1 MMSEMAIIRKGDLMN
16 QSLRSISEQERIISL
31 DMMRGFAILGIFLVN
46 MLTFHSPYPNFDP
59 YEWWSGTADKAI
71 YTFIDIFVQ
80 ASFYTLFSLLFGYGL
95 VIMWE
100 RSKLRG
106 ATFGW
111 IGVRRLSFLLMIGML
126 HAFFIWHGD
135 ILITYAIMGFAFLLF
150 IRMTGR
156 NLMITGILLYI
167 IPNLLVSLLL
177 FISLLVAPAE
187 EITVYEPALAE
198 MAMQV
203 YQNGSFAEIT
213 AQRISDWYETNNL
226 ATLPFMFI
234 SIFPLFLIGG
244 GAAKLKWLEK
254 TKEHKKFLIWIACLS
269 LVFGIIFKFLPYILG
284 KNFATE
290 YVQDIFGGPLLAIGY
305 GLTIALAIEKNA
317 IRKLLTPLSYVGK
330 LSMSNYLFQSIA
342 STLIFYNY
350 GLGLYGEISVMTGT
364 LMVVFIYILQIAVS
378 RLWISNY
385 YYGPVEWI
393 WRSITY
399 LSWPKWKKE
408 K

>member
-1 MMSEMAIIRKGDLMN
+1 MN

-31 DMMRGFAILGIFLVN
+31 DIMRGFAILGIFLVN

-59 YEWWSGTADKAI
+59 YEWWSGAADKAI

-106 ATFGW
+106 VTFGW
-111 IGVRRLSFLLMIGML
+111 IGVRRLFFLLMIGML

-135 ILITYAIMGFAFLLF
+135 ILITYAIMGFVFLLF

-177 FISLLVAPAE
+177 FVSLLVAPAE

-254 TKEHKKFLIWIACLS
+254 PKEHKKFLIWIACLS
-269 LVFGIIFKFLPYILG
+269 LVFGIIFKLLPYILG

-317 IRKLLTPLSYVGK
+317 ICKLLSPLSYVGK

-364 LMVVFIYILQIAVS
+364 LMVIFIYILQIAAS

-393 WRSITY
+393 WRSFTY
-399 LSWPKWKKE
+399 FSWPKWKKE

>member
-1 MMSEMAIIRKGDLMN
+1 MN
-16 QSLRSISEQERIISL
+16 QSLCSISEQERIISL
-31 DMMRGFAILGIFLVN
+31 DIMRGFAILGIFLVN

-59 YEWWSGTADKAI
+59 YEWWSGAADKAI

-106 ATFGW
+106 VTFGW
-111 IGVRRLSFLLMIGML
+111 IGVRRLFFLLMIGML

-135 ILITYAIMGFAFLLF
+135 ILITYAIMGFVFLLF

-177 FISLLVAPAE
+177 FVSLLVAPAE
-187 EITVYEPALAE
+187 EITGYEPALAE

-254 TKEHKKFLIWIACLS
+254 PKEHKKFLIWIACLS
-269 LVFGIIFKFLPYILG
+269 LVFGIIFKLLPYILG

-317 IRKLLTPLSYVGK
+317 IRKLLSPLSYVGK

-364 LMVVFIYILQIAVS
+364 LMVIFIYILQIAAS

-393 WRSITY
+393 WRSFTY
-399 LSWPKWKKE
+399 FSWPKWKKE